1 MKTIRL
7 LDGTEW
13 QIEELI
19 NKMYDNVF
27 YYGYLGVNA
36 LSSSSC
42 KKLCDSV
49 EDYLFEDNKF
59 SPDIKPLRDGRL
71 FHVTILEADKMKDYY
86 DFIDV
91 PTRRSKDFKQLKR
104 VSKKEVMTEK
114 ERLWAEDL
122 KTHILKHSR
131 ANKLIT
137 NGEPEVPNINYVFGL
152 PFRGKA
158 DLLCQD
164 RVVDIKTT
172 GDIDNWEYNKY
183 FYGYDIQAYLYK
195 ELFDKDTFEFVVI
208 DKRTKKVIT
217 DEASLD
223 FLSSGERK
231 VERAVKNYVR
241 YFAI

>member
-49 EDYLFEDNKF
+49 EEYLFEDNKF

-122 KTHILKHSR
+122 KTHIFKHSR

-223 FLSSGERK
+223 FLRSGERK

>member
-49 EDYLFEDNKF
+49 EEYLFEDNKF

-172 GDIDNWEYNKY
+172 CDIDNWEYNKY

-223 FLSSGERK
+223 FLRSGERK

>member
-122 KTHILKHSR
+122 KTHIFKHSR

-223 FLSSGERK
+223 FLRSGERK

>member
-13 QIEELI
+13 KIKELI

-223 FLSSGERK
+223 FLRSGERK

>member
-13 QIEELI
+13 KIKELI
-19 NKMYDNVF
+19 NNMYDNVF

-183 FYGYDIQAYLYK
+183 FYCYDIQAYLYK

-223 FLSSGERK
+223 FLRSGERK

>member
-13 QIEELI
+13 KIKELI
-19 NKMYDNVF
+19 HKMYDNVF

-131 ANKLIT
+131 ANKLIA

-223 FLSSGERK
+223 FLRSGERK

>member
-223 FLSSGERK
+223 FLRSGERK

>member
-13 QIEELI
+13 KIKELI
-19 NKMYDNVF
+19 HKMYDNVF

-59 SPDIKPLRDGRL
+59 SPDIKPIRDGRL

-172 GDIDNWEYNKY
+172 SDIDNWEYNKY

-223 FLSSGERK
+223 FLRSGERK

>member
-7 LDGTEW
+7 VAGTEW
-13 QIEELI
+13 KIKELI

-172 GDIDNWEYNKY
+172 SDIDNWEYNKY

-195 ELFDKDTFEFVVI
+195 ELFDKDIFEFVVI

-223 FLSSGERK
+223 FLRSGERK

>member
-49 EDYLFEDNKF
+49 EEYLFEDNKF

-131 ANKLIT
+131 ANKLIA

-223 FLSSGERK
+223 FLRSGERK

>member
-49 EDYLFEDNKF
+49 EEYLFEDNKF

-223 FLSSGERK
+223 FLRSGERK

>member
-13 QIEELI
+13 KIKELI

-122 KTHILKHSR
+122 KKHILKHSR

-223 FLSSGERK
+223 FLRSGERK
-231 VERAVKNYVR
+231 VKRAVKNYVR

>member
-13 QIEELI
+13 KIKELI

-91 PTRRSKDFKQLKR
+91 PTRRSKYFKQLKR

-172 GDIDNWEYNKY
+172 SDIDNWEYNKY

-223 FLSSGERK
+223 FLRSGERK

>member
-49 EDYLFEDNKF
+49 EEYLFEDNKF
-59 SPDIKPLRDGRL
+59 SPDIIPLRDGRL

-223 FLSSGERK
+223 FLRSGERK

>member
-59 SPDIKPLRDGRL
+59 RPDIKPLRDGRL

-131 ANKLIT
+131 ANKLIA

-223 FLSSGERK
+223 FLRSGERK

>member
-13 QIEELI
+13 KIKELI

-49 EDYLFEDNKF
+49 EEYLFEDNKF

-91 PTRRSKDFKQLKR
+91 PTRRSKYFKQLKR

-172 GDIDNWEYNKY
+172 SDIDNWEYNKY

-223 FLSSGERK
+223 FLRSGERK

>member
-13 QIEELI
+13 KIKELI
-19 NKMYDNVF
+19 HKMYDNVF

-172 GDIDNWEYNKY
+172 SDIDNWEYNKY

-223 FLSSGERK
+223 FLRSGERK

>member
-131 ANKLIT
+131 ANKLIA

-223 FLSSGERK
+223 FLRSGERK

>member
-13 QIEELI
+13 KIKELI
-19 NKMYDNVF
+19 HKMYDNVF

-131 ANKLIT
+131 ANKLIA

-172 GDIDNWEYNKY
+172 SDIDNWEYNKY

-223 FLSSGERK
+223 FLRSGERK

>member
-36 LSSSSC
+36 LSSSYC

-49 EDYLFEDNKF
+49 EEYLFEDNKF

-223 FLSSGERK
+223 FLRSGERK